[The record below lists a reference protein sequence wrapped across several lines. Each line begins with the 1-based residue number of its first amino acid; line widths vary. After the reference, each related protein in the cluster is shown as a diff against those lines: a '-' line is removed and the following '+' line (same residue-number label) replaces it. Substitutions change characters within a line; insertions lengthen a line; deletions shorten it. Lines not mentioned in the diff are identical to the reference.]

1 MNKTSRRG
9 LRLASA
15 LAAAGLALS
24 AAPAVAIADDGNGVL
39 SLTDSQAEKLSQR
52 LQLDPY
58 GDAAATGDDTTPSD
72 TGKVTG
78 TAPGSADSGTA
89 GSDAAGSD
97 TTAAGTDALPS
108 TTVTAKGSTEGA
120 TGMAATTPVTGS
132 DGDYFTLHAGG
143 NISRRSAD
151 GKEMWTRDN
160 ASFDSEWDIPAL
172 SPRFSKEPYPARII
186 MGFNAVTAFSPTS
199 DQGYTSGDL
208 TGDGVADLV
217 FTADLGTSP
226 YRPFQHG
233 DSTLHTGTFVTVL
246 DGATGKTLW
255 SKLYASAN
263 QIKLVGK
270 TLLIADTPYYNTSA
284 STSSTSTLTGI
295 RFDHADGKLTEA
307 SSWTYD
313 TGLFKGA
320 AWSSLEPVGD
330 GLVAASWNK
339 RKTSLADTTAGHTL
353 VLDTDD
359 GGVKWQST
367 NTLYSRQLHLDASRK
382 RLVAL
387 EMSDV
392 NDAVGYEVVGYDLAD
407 GKRTTL
413 DKRTNVFA
421 MDLEVG
427 DIQGDSK
434 PEYSVS
440 EDTLDEN
447 MWVNANTVRALN
459 GNDASVLWQRTVK
472 RDADNS
478 QDGATAWNLTAV
490 DGNLVANYKD
500 DQDFNYAVNTHG
512 GRFARIS
519 VLKGTD
525 GAVKW
530 EKRGMVASQA
540 WSQPFT
546 RGRTQL
552 LRTVDTDQNIHL
564 YKLDSGKQDSL
575 TPIQSQLWSAVLMDV
590 NGDGKKDIVA
600 GGQSQGLYAFDGPS
614 MAAGKTKLL
623 WQTTVPG
630 QIHKIV
636 KADVDGKGADEIVV
650 AADNATAVVDSTT
663 GKVRTTIDGQGQFV
677 WSLAVGDLNH
687 DGKDEIVVPTDKIR
701 AYDGTGRQKWA
712 YTAPAANTVFG
723 DVSVVEGQ
731 VYGQYGS
738 RNAFA
743 YDHTDPNGA
752 AHGGQ
757 PTGAVAVQGANGKV
771 VWEDADPKPEGTKE
785 LFGTAMRGAAFASKE
800 IPYADGHAVAETW
813 LIRDNTGNMSSVIE
827 IRDGRTG
834 KVLHSAA
841 SGGAWTLGNW
851 FTGPEGLYM
860 VGTNRVTL
868 FGADGKDYHAS
879 GSGAV
884 QTGGFV
890 TGPNGVRYLIGA
902 GQTGFDLLDPAGMS
916 TGSLPRIAYGENFGG
931 REYVSGDLNGD
942 GTDEIVSLNFDDV
955 GIYRMAELEE
965 GGYSQPYTAIRKLM
979 VFTLS

>member
-24 AAPAVAIADDGNGVL
+24 AAPAVAVAVADDGVL

-58 GDAAATGDDTTPSD
+58 GDTAATDDDTTSSG

-78 TAPGSADSGTA
+78 TAPGSTDSG
-89 GSDAAGSD
+89 AAVPDTTGSD
-97 TTAAGTDALPS
+97 TTAAGTAALP
-108 TTVTAKGSTEGA
+108 TPTVTAKGSSEGA
-120 TGMAATTPVTGS
+120 TGMAATTPVTGAN
-132 DGDYFTLHAGG
+132 GDYFTLHAGG

-151 GKEMWTRDN
+151 GKEAWTRDN
-160 ASFDSEWDIPAL
+160 SSFYKEWDVPVL
-172 SPRFSKEPYPARII
+172 SPRYNKEPYPARIV

-199 DQGYTSGDL
+199 DEGYDTGDL
-208 TGDGVADLV
+208 TGDGVPDLV
-217 FTADLGTSP
+217 STADVGTYP
-226 YRPFQHG
+226 YRPFVHG
-233 DSTLHTGTFVTVL
+233 DSILHTGTFVTVL
-246 DGATGKTLW
+246 DGASGNTLW
-255 SKLYASAN
+255 AKLYEGAY

-270 TLLIADTPYYNTSA
+270 TLLVANTPYYNTSA
-284 STSSTSTLTGI
+284 SSGSTSTLTGI

-320 AWSSLEPVGD
+320 AWSSLEPLRG

-339 RKTSLADTTAGHTL
+339 RKTSATDTTAGHTL
-353 VLDTDD
+353 VLDTVD
-359 GGVKWQST
+359 GSVKWQST
-367 NTLYSRQLHLDASRK
+367 NQLYSRQLHLDASRK

-392 NDAVGYEVVGYDLAD
+392 NEAVGYEVVGYDLAD

-413 DKRTNVFA
+413 DRRTNVFA

-427 DIQGDSK
+427 DIQGDAK
-434 PEYSVS
+434 AEYAVS

-472 RDADNS
+472 RDADNT

-490 DGNLVANYKD
+490 DGSLVANYKD
-500 DQDFNYAVNTHG
+500 DQDFNYAVNDHAA
-512 GRFARIS
+512 RFARIS

-525 GAVKW
+525 GTVKW
-530 EKRGMVASQA
+530 DKRGMVASQA

-552 LRTVDTDQNIHL
+552 LRTVDTDQNIHV

-614 MAAGKTKLL
+614 MAAGRTKLL

-636 KADVDGKGADEIVV
+636 KADVDGKGADELVV

-677 WSLAVGDLNH
+677 WSLATGDLNH

-712 YTAPAANTVFG
+712 YTAPAENTVFG
-723 DVSVVEGQ
+723 DVSVVDGQ

-738 RNAFA
+738 RNAFT
-743 YDHTDPNGA
+743 YDHSDPNGS

-757 PTGAVAVQGANGKV
+757 PTGAVAVDGSKGKV
-771 VWEDADPKPEGTKE
+771 VWEDADPKPEGAMN

-800 IPYADGHAVAETW
+800 IPYADGHAVALTW

-834 KVLHSAA
+834 KVLHSATG
-841 SGGAWTLGNW
+841 GGAWTLGNW
-851 FTGPEGLYM
+851 FTGPDGLYM
-860 VGTNRVTL
+860 VSTNRVTL
-868 FGADGKDYHAS
+868 FGADGKDYRAS
-879 GSGAV
+879 GNGAV

-902 GQTGFDLLDPAGMS
+902 GQTGFDVLDPAGMK
-916 TGSLPRIAYGENFGG
+916 TGSLARIAYGENYGG

-965 GGYSQPYTAIRKLM
+965 GGYFGPYTAIRQLT

>member
-24 AAPAVAIADDGNGVL
+24 AAPAVSVADDGNGVL

-52 LQLDPY
+52 LQLNPY
-58 GDAAATGDDTTPSD
+58 GDTAATDDDTTSSG

-78 TAPGSADSGTA
+78 TAPDAADSGTA
-89 GSDAAGSD
+89 GSDTTGSD
-97 TTAAGTDALPS
+97 TTAAGTDALP
-108 TTVTAKGSTEGA
+108 TPTVTAKGSTEGA
-120 TGMAATTPVTGS
+120 TGMAATTPVAGS
-132 DGDYFTLHAGG
+132 NGDYFTLHAAG

-151 GKEMWTRDN
+151 GKETWTRDN
-160 ASFDSEWDIPAL
+160 TSLYKEWDVPVL
-172 SPRFSKEPYPARII
+172 SPRYSKVPYPAQII
-186 MGFNAVTAFSPTS
+186 MGFNAVNAFKPTS
-199 DQGYTSGDL
+199 DEGYDTGDL
-208 TGDGVADLV
+208 TGDGVPDLV
-217 FTADLGTSP
+217 FTADVGTYP
-226 YRPFQHG
+226 YRPFTHG

-246 DGATGKTLW
+246 DGASGKTLW
-255 SKLYASAN
+255 TKLYAGAY

-270 TLLIADTPYYNTSA
+270 TLLVANSPYFNTSA
-284 STSSTSTLTGI
+284 SSSSTSTLTGI

-307 SSWTYD
+307 NSWTYD

-320 AWSSLEPVGD
+320 AWSSIEPLGN

-353 VLDTDD
+353 VLDTAD
-359 GGVKWQST
+359 GSVKWQST
-367 NTLYSRQLHLDASRK
+367 NGLYSRQLHLDASRK

-427 DIQGDSK
+427 DIQGDKK
-434 PEYSVS
+434 PEYAVS

-447 MWVNANTVRALN
+447 MYVNANTVRALN

-490 DGNLVANYKD
+490 DGSLVANYKD
-500 DQDFNYAVNTHG
+500 DQDFTYAVNDHAS
-512 GRFARIS
+512 RFARIS

-525 GAVKW
+525 GTVKW
-530 EKRGMVASQA
+530 DKRGMVASQA

-546 RGRTQL
+546 RGKTQL
-552 LRTVDTDQNIHL
+552 LRTVDTDQNIHVYNL
-564 YKLDSGKQDSL
+564 GSGKQDSL

-614 MAAGKTKLL
+614 MAAGKEKLL

-636 KADVDGKGADEIVV
+636 KADLDGKGTDELVV
-650 AADNATAVVDSTT
+650 AADNATAVVDATT
-663 GKVRTTIDGQGQFV
+663 GKVRTTIDGQDQFV

-701 AYDGTGRQKWA
+701 AYDGTGHQKWA

-723 DVSVVEGQ
+723 DVSIVDGQ

-738 RNAFA
+738 RNAFHGDGVSPA
-743 YDHTDPNGA
+743 P
-752 AHGGQ
+752 GGQ
-757 PTGAVAVQGANGKV
+757 PTGAVAVRGADGKT
-771 VWEDADPKPEGTKE
+771 VWEDADPKPEGTAT
-785 LFGTAMRGAAFASKE
+785 LYGTAMRGAAFASKE

-813 LIRDNTGNMSSVIE
+813 LIRNTSGNMSAIVE

-834 KVLHSAA
+834 EVLHSEA

-851 FTGPEGLYM
+851 FTGPDGLYLA
-860 VGTNRVTL
+860 GTRQITL
-868 FGADGKDYHAS
+868 FGADGQDYHAS
-879 GSGAV
+879 PSGDI
-884 QTGGFV
+884 QTGGFL

-902 GQTGFDLLDPAGMS
+902 GQTGFDLLDPAQVK
-916 TGSLPRIAYGENFGG
+916 TGSLSRITYGENYGG

-942 GTDEIVSLNFDDV
+942 GTDEIVSLNFDDN

-965 GGYSQPYTAIRKLM
+965 GGYFVPYTAVRQLT

>member
-15 LAAAGLALS
+15 LVAAGLALS
-24 AAPAVAIADDGNGVL
+24 AAPAVAVGADNDSGVL
-39 SLTDSQAEKLSQR
+39 SLTDAQAKKLSER
-52 LQLDPY
+52 LQPDVY
-58 GDAAATGDDTTPSD
+58 GDAAKADDSSGSATD
-72 TGKVTG
+72 TGTVTDSVTG
-78 TAPGSADSGTA
+78 SGLTGTEA
-89 GSDAAGSD
+89 TDD
-97 TTAAGTDALPS
+97 AGTDALPA
-108 TTVTAKGSTEGA
+108 TTVTAQGSTEGA

-132 DGDYFTLHAGG
+132 NGDYFTLHAGG

-151 GKEMWTRDN
+151 GKETWTRDN
-160 ASFDSEWDIPAL
+160 ASLHKEWDVPVL
-172 SPRFSKEPYPARII
+172 SPRFSKEPYPARIV
-186 MGFNAVTAFSPTS
+186 MGFNAVTAFSAAS

-217 FTADLGTSP
+217 FTADVGTYP
-226 YRPFQHG
+226 YRPFIHG
-233 DSTLHTGTFVTVL
+233 DSSLHTGTFVTVL
-246 DGATGKTLW
+246 DGASGKTLW
-255 SKLYASAN
+255 TKLYAGAY

-270 TLLIADTPYYNTSA
+270 TLLVANTPYYNTSA
-284 STSSTSTLTGI
+284 ASTSTATLTGI

-307 SSWTYD
+307 NSWTYD

-320 AWSSLEPVGD
+320 AWSSLEPLGN

-339 RKTSLADTTAGHTL
+339 RKTSLTDTTAGHTL
-353 VLDTDD
+353 VLDTAD
-359 GGVKWQST
+359 GSVKWQST
-367 NTLYSRQLHLDASRK
+367 NQLYSRQLHLDASRQ
-382 RLVAL
+382 RLVTL

-392 NDAVGYEVVGYDLAD
+392 NDAVGYEVAAYDLAD
-407 GKRTTL
+407 GTRTTL
-413 DKRTNVFA
+413 DQRNNAFA

-427 DIQGDSK
+427 DIQGDKK

-440 EDTLDEN
+440 EDTLDTN
-447 MWVNANTVRALN
+447 YWVNANTIRVLN

-472 RDADNS
+472 RAADNS

-490 DGNLVANYKD
+490 DGSLVANYKD
-500 DQDFNYAVNTHG
+500 DQDFNYAVNDHAA
-512 GRFARIS
+512 RFARIS

-525 GAVKW
+525 GSVKW

-546 RGRTQL
+546 RGKTQF
-552 LRTVDTDQNIHL
+552 LRTVDTDQNIHV
-564 YKLDSGKQDSL
+564 YTLDSGKQDSL

-614 MAAGKTKLL
+614 MAAGKTELL

-636 KADVDGKGADEIVV
+636 KADVDGKGTDEIVV
-650 AADNATAVVDSTT
+650 AADNATAVVDATT
-663 GKVRTTIDGQGQFV
+663 GKVRSTIDGQGQYV

-701 AYDGTGRQKWA
+701 AYDGKGRQKWT
-712 YTAPAANTVFG
+712 YTAPAENVVFG
-723 DVSVVEGQ
+723 DVSVVDGQ

-738 RNAFA
+738 RNAFYNDGVNPA
-743 YDHTDPNGA
+743 S
-752 AHGGQ
+752 GGY
-757 PTGAVAVQGANGKV
+757 PTGAVAVDGSKGKV
-771 VWEDADPKPEGTKE
+771 VWEDAAPKPAGAMN

-813 LIRDNTGNMSSVIE
+813 LIRDAKGNMGSVIE

-834 KVLHSAA
+834 KVLHSATG
-841 SGGAWTLGNW
+841 GGAWTLGNW
-851 FTGPEGLYM
+851 FTGPDGLYM
-860 VGTNRVTL
+860 VSTNRVTL
-868 FGADGKDYHAS
+868 FGANGQDYRAS
-879 GSGAV
+879 GSGSV

-916 TGSLPRIAYGENFGG
+916 TGSLARIAYGENYGG
-931 REYVSGDLNGD
+931 REFVSGDLNGD

-955 GIYRMAELEE
+955 GINRMAELEE
-965 GGYSQPYTAIRKLM
+965 GGYSSPYTAIRKLT

>member
-15 LAAAGLALS
+15 LVAAGLALS
-24 AAPAVAIADDGNGVL
+24 AAPAVAVAADNDNGVL
-39 SLTDSQAEKLSQR
+39 TLTDAQAKKLGER
-52 LQLDPY
+52 LQPDVY
-58 GDAAATGDDTTPSD
+58 GDAAAAKDAASGSGTD
-72 TGKVTG
+72 TGTVTDSVTG
-78 TAPGSADSGTA
+78 SGSGSGLLGT
-89 GSDAAGSD
+89 GSTDD
-97 TTAAGTDALPS
+97 AGTGALPS

-120 TGMAATTPVTGS
+120 TGMAATTPVAGS

-160 ASFDSEWDIPAL
+160 ASFDSEWDIPVL
-172 SPRFSKEPYPARII
+172 SPRFPKEPYPARVI

-217 FTADLGTSP
+217 FTADLGTYP

-246 DGATGKTLW
+246 DGASGRTLW

-284 STSSTSTLTGI
+284 SSSSTTTLTGI

-313 TGLFKGA
+313 TGLFTGA
-320 AWSSLEPVGD
+320 TWSSLEPLGN

-339 RKTSLADTTAGHTL
+339 RKTSATDTTAGHTL
-353 VLDTDD
+353 VLDTAD
-359 GGVKWQST
+359 GSVQWQST

-392 NDAVGYEVVGYDLAD
+392 NDAVGYEVASYDLAD

-413 DKRTNVFA
+413 DQRDNAFA

-427 DIQGDSK
+427 DIRGDRK

-440 EDTLDEN
+440 EDTLDDN
-447 MWVNANTVRALN
+447 YFVNANTIRVLS
-459 GNDASVLWQRTVK
+459 GDDASVLWQRTVK

-478 QDGATAWNLTAV
+478 LDGATAWNLTAV
-490 DGNLVANYKD
+490 DGTLVANYKD
-500 DQDFNYAVNTHG
+500 DQQFNYAVNDHG
-512 GRFARIS
+512 NRYARIS

-525 GAVKW
+525 GSVKW

-552 LRTVDTDQNIHL
+552 LRTVDTDQNIHVYNL
-564 YKLDSGKQDSL
+564 GSGKQDSL

-590 NGDGKKDIVA
+590 NGDGRKDIVA

-614 MAAGKTKLL
+614 MAAGKEKLL

-636 KADVDGKGADEIVV
+636 KADLDGKGIDEIVV
-650 AADNATAVVDSTT
+650 AADNATAVVDAKT

-677 WSLAVGDLNH
+677 WSLATGDLNH

-712 YTAPAANTVFG
+712 YTAPADNTVFG
-723 DVSVVEGQ
+723 DVSVVDGQ

-738 RNAFA
+738 RNAYTNDGVNPA
-743 YDHTDPNGA
+743 P
-752 AHGGQ
+752 GGQ
-757 PTGAVAVQGANGKV
+757 PTGAVSVDGSKGKV
-771 VWEDADPKPEGTKE
+771 VWEDADPKPAGASQ
-785 LFGTAMRGAAFASKE
+785 LFGTAMRGAAFASEE
-800 IPYADGHAVAETW
+800 IPYADGHAVALTW
-813 LIRDNTGNMSSVIE
+813 LIRDNTGNQSSVVE

-834 KVLHSAA
+834 KVLHSATG
-841 SGGAWTLGNW
+841 GGAWTLGNW

-860 VGTNRVTL
+860 VSTNRVTL
-868 FGADGKDYHAS
+868 FGADGKDYRAS
-879 GSGAV
+879 GRGV
-884 QTGGFV
+884 LQTGGFV
-890 TGPNGVRYLIGA
+890 TGPNGARYMVGA

-916 TGSLPRIAYGENFGG
+916 TGNLDRVSYGENYGG
-931 REYVSGDLNGD
+931 REFVSGDLNGD

-965 GGYSQPYTAIRKLM
+965 GGYSSPYTAIRKLV

>member
-15 LAAAGLALS
+15 LVAAGLALS
-24 AAPAVAIADDGNGVL
+24 AAPAVSVAADNDSGVL
-39 SLTDSQAEKLSQR
+39 SLTDAQAKKLSER
-52 LQLDPY
+52 LQPDVY
-58 GDAAATGDDTTPSD
+58 GDGAAADTASGSGTD
-72 TGKVTG
+72 TGTVTG
-78 TAPGSADSGTA
+78 SVTGSGSGLKSTEA
-89 GSDAAGSD
+89 TDD
-97 TTAAGTDALPS
+97 AGTDALPS
-108 TTVTAKGSTEGA
+108 TTVTAQGSTEGA

-132 DGDYFTLHAGG
+132 NGDYFTLHAGG

-151 GKEMWTRDN
+151 GTETWSRDN
-160 ASFDSEWDIPAL
+160 ASLDKDWDIPVL
-172 SPRFSKEPYPARII
+172 SPRFLKEPYPARII

-255 SKLYASAN
+255 TKLYARAN
-263 QIKLVGK
+263 QVKLVGK
-270 TLLIADTPYYNTSA
+270 TLLVADTPYFNSSA
-284 STSSTSTLTGI
+284 SSTSTSTLTGI

-313 TGLFKGA
+313 TGLFAGA
-320 AWSSLEPVGD
+320 AWSSIEPVGG
-330 GLVAASWNK
+330 GLAAVSWNK
-339 RKTSLADTTAGHTL
+339 RKTSATDTTAGHTL
-353 VLDTDD
+353 VLDTAD
-359 GGVKWQST
+359 GSVKWQST
-367 NTLYSRQLHLDASRK
+367 NQLYSRQLHLDASRK
-382 RLVAL
+382 RLVTL
-387 EMSDV
+387 EMSDL
-392 NDAVGYEVVGYDLAD
+392 NDAVGYEVASYDLAD

-413 DKRTNVFA
+413 DQRNNAFA

-427 DIQGDSK
+427 DIQGDKK
-434 PEYSVS
+434 PEYAVS
-440 EDTLDEN
+440 EDTLDSN
-447 MWVNANTVRALN
+447 LWVNANTVRVLN

-478 QDGATAWNLTAV
+478 RDGATAWNLTAV
-490 DGNLVANYKD
+490 DGSLVANYKD
-500 DQDFNYAVNTHG
+500 DQDFNYAVNSQAA
-512 GRFARIS
+512 RFARIS

-525 GAVKW
+525 GSVKW

-546 RGRTQL
+546 QGKTQL
-552 LRTVDTDQNIHL
+552 LRTVDTDQNIHV

-590 NGDGKKDIVA
+590 NGDGRKDIVA

-614 MAAGKTKLL
+614 MAAGKEKLL
-623 WQTTVPG
+623 WRTTVPG

-636 KADVDGKGADEIVV
+636 KADLDGKGADEIVV
-650 AADNATAVVDSTT
+650 AADNATAVVDAKT
-663 GKVRTTIDGQGQFV
+663 GKVRSTIDGQGQFV
-677 WSLAVGDLNH
+677 WSLATGDVNH

-712 YTAPAANTVFG
+712 YTAPAENTVFG
-723 DVSVVEGQ
+723 DVSIVDGQ

-738 RNAFA
+738 RNAFT
-743 YDHTDPNGA
+743 YDHSDPDA
-752 AHGGQ
+752 ISLGGQ
-757 PTGAVAVQGANGKV
+757 PTGAVAVHGSDGKA
-771 VWEDADPKPEGTKE
+771 VWEDADPKPEGAAA
-785 LFGTAMRGAAFASKE
+785 LFGTAMRGAAFASKD

-813 LIRDNTGNMSSVIE
+813 LIRGEDGGVSAVVE

-834 KVLHSAA
+834 EVLHSEA
-841 SGGAWTLGNW
+841 SGGPWTQGNW
-851 FTGPEGLYM
+851 FTGPDGLYL
-860 VGTNRVTL
+860 VGTHQVTL
-868 FGADGKDYHAS
+868 FAADGQDYHAS
-879 GSGAV
+879 PSTMI

-902 GQTGFDLLDPAGMS
+902 GQTGFDLMDPAQVK
-916 TGSLPRIAYGENFGG
+916 TGDLDRIAYGDNFGG

-942 GTDEIVSLNFDDV
+942 GTDEIVSLNFDDT
-955 GIYRMAELEE
+955 GIDRMAELEE
-965 GGYSQPYTAIRKLM
+965 GGYTVPYTAIRKL
-979 VFTLS
+979 VVYTLS